1 MRSRPTLSLAAA
13 TLTAAAALL
22 LAPPSGAGTTPAAA
36 TYHAD
41 PDTPR
46 VRAEAGFGPRQQ
58 TSDGVPGTRVPWVP
72 SALLAKDP
80 IITNEYS
87 WIMAP
92 GLTYRQWDQTDA
104 RGTIRA
110 YLMTMDLAAPNL
122 KLDYAWSGEVSRT
135 RMLQW
140 MIQND
145 GAIAGINGDFFDI
158 SDTGAPLGV
167 GKSRDGTINGRD
179 TGWNNAFYLTRTGVP
194 MVGSLPMVGRI
205 KEHPEILI
213 NNLNS
218 PTVPP
223 GAIGVYNKSWGKTK
237 GYRVTDDIHSAVRE
251 VRLKNNRVVWNRT
264 RLTSGTRIKNGYFLI
279 GRGPGADALA
289 KLKVGDKVR
298 VAWRLAGSPLVA
310 ITGDRPLL
318 LGGVSQVINDV
329 LMHPRTAVGIDRD
342 TNTLLFLTID
352 GRQAH
357 SRGYTM
363 VELANLMLSL
373 GAEDALNLDGGGST
387 TMVGPDAAGVVGVR
401 NSPSDGHQRKVPN
414 GLEILLVP

>member
-1 MRSRPTLSLAAA
+1 
-13 TLTAAAALL
+13 
-22 LAPPSGAGTTPAAA
+22 
-36 TYHAD
+36 
-41 PDTPR
+41 
-46 VRAEAGFGPRQQ
+46 
-58 TSDGVPGTRVPWVP
+58 
-72 SALLAKDP
+72 
-80 IITNEYS
+80 
-87 WIMAP
+87 
-92 GLTYRQWDQTDA
+92 
-104 RGTIRA
+104 
-110 YLMTMDLAAPNL
+110 
-122 KLDYAWSGEVSRT
+122 
-135 RMLQW
+135 
-140 MIQND
+140 
-145 GAIAGINGDFFDI
+145 
-158 SDTGAPLGV
+158 
-167 GKSRDGTINGRD
+167 
-179 TGWNNAFYLTRTGVP
+179 